1 MKRLSVETCFG
12 LTPKEHCT
20 RQALRKFQME
30 VTPLPLVATSS
41 SLQARFGKRE
51 LEKESKIGKTLDWQA
66 VLRRKWSFNYPTP
79 KLLDSLKIGT
89 NTLNFA
95 MKQMGSQL

>member
-30 VTPLPLVATSS
+30 VTPRPLVATSS
-41 SLQARFGKRE
+41 SMQARFGKRE
-51 LEKESKIGKTLDWQA
+51 LEKDSKIGKNLDWQT

-79 KLLDSLKIGT
+79 QTVGFFKDRDQYFEFCHET
-89 NTLNFA
+89 N
-95 MKQMGSQL
+95 G